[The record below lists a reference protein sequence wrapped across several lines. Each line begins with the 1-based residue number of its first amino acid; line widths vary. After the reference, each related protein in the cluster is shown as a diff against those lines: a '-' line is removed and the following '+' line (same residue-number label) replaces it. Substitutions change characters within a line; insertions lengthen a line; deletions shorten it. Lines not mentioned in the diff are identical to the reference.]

1 MRRRFDGT
9 FDEAR
14 RTRVVGASDEAA
26 ARTEEGAADLPRI
39 GRCIPTPFRYGRER
53 RDRLAGSGAPRLRDR
68 FSPTPG
74 R

>member
-1 MRRRFDGT
+1 MRRRLDGT
-9 FDEAR
+9 FDEAS
-14 RTRVVGASDEAA
+14 RTRVVGAEDEAA
-26 ARTEEGAADLPRI
+26 ARVAESAAALPRI

>member
-9 FDEAR
+9 LGEAR
-14 RTRVVGASDEAA
+14 RTRLVGAPDEAA
-26 ARTEEGAADLPRI
+26 ARTEESAADLPRI
-39 GRCIPTPFRYGRER
+39 GRCIPAPFRYGREQM
-53 RDRLAGSGAPRLRDR
+53 DRIAGSAVPRLRDR

>member
-9 FDEAR
+9 LDEAR
-14 RTRVVGASDEAA
+14 RTRVVGAQDEAA

-39 GRCIPTPFRYGRER
+39 ERCIPTPFRYGRER